1 MSERGKAYIE
11 ENLKIIDKKIRNK
24 EDNVRGGLYMLGVG
38 LVGIAYGALTKSDS
52 SLFSGMI
59 VSSGS
64 LIFRAM
70 NSISLEKLRMEQ
82 YTYRYALHYNN
93 YDEYYSDEKGGKHF
107 KK

>member
-52 SLFSGMI
+52 SLFATFSTIGM
-59 VSSGS
+59 G
-64 LIFRAM
+64 R
-70 NSISLEKLRMEQ
+70 
-82 YTYRYALHYNN
+82 
-93 YDEYYSDEKGGKHF
+93 
-107 KK
+107 